1 MESLSL
7 EGKAIY
13 ETVSASNDKFKAEI
27 HVLIVSMVNASV
39 TSAVDLAVERAVD
52 KAVAATVSMAERNMQ
67 VYVDGVEKD
76 LHTAMGLASQNTD
89 PEPPIRSPGESRRPA
104 HRGTALHRLHGG
116 WETGL
121 NPMSLLRLEVSPR
134 ILLLLL

>member
-27 HVLIVSMVNASV
+27 HALIVSMVNASV

-76 LHTAMGLASQNTD
+76 LRTAMGLASQNTD
-89 PEPPIRSPGESRRPA
+89 PEPPIRSPGGVAETSPSGHRTASTTRGLGNGSQPYVPPPA
-104 HRGTALHRLHGG
+104 CNIPG
-116 WETGL
+116 
-121 NPMSLLRLEVSPR
+121 LEV
-134 ILLLLL
+134 IK